1 MKILKILRFLSL
13 LLCLTLCIESNV
25 AAEDITAGEYQ
36 IKAAFLVNFL
46 KFVEW
51 PQGENS
57 RNSAYYI
64 CVLGNNPFGPSLM
77 TIQNKIVRGQ
87 RVITKLCKEPHDT
100 NNCHIVFIS
109 ASEKKRL
116 GNILE
121 EIRDMNILTVG
132 DMKGFAR
139 AGGIIQ
145 LFTEED
151 NVHFWVNIDA
161 ASRAKL
167 KISSQLLR
175 VSRIFRE

>member
-1 MKILKILRFLSL
+1 MKILKTLRFLLL

-25 AAEDITAGEYQ
+25 VAEDITAGEYEV
-36 IKAAFLVNFL
+36 KAAFLVNFL

-64 CVLGNNPFGPSLM
+64 CVLGNSPFGPSLV
-77 TIQNKIVRGQ
+77 TLQNKIVTGK

-100 NNCHIVFIS
+100 NNCHIVIIS
-109 ASEKKRL
+109 ASEKESV
-116 GNILE
+116 GSILE
-121 EIRDMNILTVG
+121 EIRDSNILTVS

-145 LFTEED
+145 LVTEGD
-151 NVHFWVNIDA
+151 KVHFWVNINA

-167 KISSQLLR
+167 KISSQLLKL
-175 VSRIFRE
+175 SRIFRE

>member
-1 MKILKILRFLSL
+1 MKIFKILRSLSL

-25 AAEDITAGEYQ
+25 FAEEITSGEYEV
-36 IKAAFLVNFL
+36 KAAFLVNFL

-51 PQGENS
+51 PQGEDS

-77 TIQNKIVRGQ
+77 TIQNKTVTGK
-87 RVITKLCKEPHDT
+87 RVITKLCKEPHNT

-109 ASEKKRL
+109 ASEKERL
-116 GNILE
+116 GSILK
-121 EIRDMNILTVG
+121 EIGYLNILTVG
-132 DMKGFAR
+132 DMNDFAR

-145 LFTEED
+145 FVTERD
-151 NVHFWVNIDA
+151 KVHFLINIDA

-167 KISSQLLR
+167 KISSKLLR
-175 VSRIFRE
+175 LSLIFRE